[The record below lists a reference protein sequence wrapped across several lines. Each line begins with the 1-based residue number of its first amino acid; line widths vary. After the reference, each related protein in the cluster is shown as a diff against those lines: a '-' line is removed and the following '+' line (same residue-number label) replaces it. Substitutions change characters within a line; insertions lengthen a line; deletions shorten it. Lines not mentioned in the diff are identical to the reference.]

1 MKELLQRS
9 WKKRGY
15 RSRKEIFAAEVVR
28 SILLHRMED
37 IWCLLK

>member
-9 WKKRGY
+9 WKKRGC

-28 SILLHRMED
+28 SILLRRMKD